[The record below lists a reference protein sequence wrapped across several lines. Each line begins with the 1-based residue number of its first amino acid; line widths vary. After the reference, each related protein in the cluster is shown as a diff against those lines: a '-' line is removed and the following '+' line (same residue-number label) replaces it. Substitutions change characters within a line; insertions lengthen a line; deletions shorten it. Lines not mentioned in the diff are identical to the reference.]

1 MELESIRLLLDL
13 RTKCQGL
20 TDEEVEFVGN
30 FGDDAEALAESMA
43 FLETVK
49 GLEKDFNVFN
59 RAPEIDKEKV
69 EALTDKINEVRA
81 SKGFFGYIFAAQRSI

>member
-1 MELESIRLLLDL
+1 MNEIFDARDTEFAEELESIKLLLDL

-43 FLETVK
+43 FLE
-49 GLEKDFNVFN
+49 
-59 RAPEIDKEKV
+59 R
-69 EALTDKINEVRA
+69 
-81 SKGFFGYIFAAQRSI
+81 